1 MEIPTGYCKSGIM
14 IVTTTAMVKGAEE
27 GGKERGEE
35 GGSQLKLYV
44 LQKAGS
50 V

>member
-1 MEIPTGYCKSGIM
+1 METPTGYCNSGIM

-27 GGKERGEE
+27 GKERREE
-35 GGSQLKLYV
+35 GGSQLKLYA